1 MNIHFIID
9 FHNLSYN
16 ELMGI
21 YSAYVIN
28 ELMGIYSAY
37 VINEPEIIYIHYIEN
52 ENVCL
57 RRSFSNAKIIKK
69 C

>member
-9 FHNLSYN
+9 FHNLSY
-16 ELMGI
+16 
-21 YSAYVIN
+21 N